1 VRPFDSPPWGA
12 VGRSVLPHFFV
23 YATAAPLA
31 ARVSS
36 EVPKASAARMND
48 ENRLSSPFRAAEPD
62 TRPAW
67 RRFVSSHRRPLVVA
81 AILLAFVL
89 LAWLLTPHGTQS
101 APGGRFAGG
110 GPMPVVT
117 ASARTGDMPIT
128 LMGLGT
134 VTPLATVT
142 VQSQISGQ
150 IVHIGFKE
158 GQTVKAGDPL
168 IQIDPRPY
176 QVALEQAQGALARD
190 KALLANA
197 RVDLERYQTLFAQD
211 SIAEQQLATQ
221 KSLVAQYAGAVT
233 TDQGQIDAAKLNL
246 TYCHIVSPIAG
257 RVGLQQI
264 NVGNYVT
271 PAEPN
276 GLVVVTQLKPIT
288 VVFTLPE
295 DDIPPLLQRLHA
307 GASLPVTAW
316 DRSNTH
322 QIASGTLQS
331 IDSQIDTSTGTIR
344 LKAVF
349 TNEDESLF
357 PQQFVNVVLLLD
369 TLHGTTLVPQAAV
382 QRGAPGTY
390 VYLVNSDETVSV
402 RQVTVGP
409 GDATNVAITA
419 GLKPGESVVVDGADR
434 LKDGAKVLLHQG
446 SGSRPGAAAP
456 RGDAHQPGEGQGG
469 RRRSPGNTGG
479 S

>member
-1 VRPFDSPPWGA
+1 
-12 VGRSVLPHFFV
+12 
-23 YATAAPLA
+23 
-31 ARVSS
+31 
-36 EVPKASAARMND
+36 M
-48 ENRLSSPFRAAEPD
+48 
-62 TRPAW
+62 
-67 RRFVSSHRRPLVVA
+67 LVVA
-81 AILLAFVL
+81 GILLAL
-89 LAWLLTPHGTQS
+89 LGLAWLLTPRGTPS
-101 APGGRFAGG
+101 AQGGRFPGG
-110 GPMPVVT
+110 GPMPVVAAT
-117 ASARTGDMPIT
+117 AQSGDMPIT
-128 LMGLGT
+128 LIGLGT

-150 IVHIGFKE
+150 IVQIAFKE

-168 IQIDPRPY
+168 VQIDPRPY

-197 RVDLERYQTLFAQD
+197 RVDLDRYQTLFAQD

-221 KSLVAQYAGAVT
+221 KSLVAQYVGAAT

-257 RVGLQQI
+257 RVGLQQV

-295 DDIPPLLQRLHA
+295 DQIPSLLQRLHA
-307 GASLPVTAW
+307 GATLSVTAW

-331 IDSQIDTSTGTIR
+331 IDSQIDTTTGTIR

-349 TNEDESLF
+349 ANDDESLF

-369 TLHGTTLVPQAAV
+369 TLHNATLIPQAGV

-390 VYLVNSDETVSV
+390 VYLVNSDQTVSV
-402 RQVTVGP
+402 RKVTLGP

-419 GLKPGESVVVDGADR
+419 GLKPGDTVVVDGADR
-434 LKDGAKVLLHQG
+434 LKDGAKVLLRQG
-446 SGSRPGAAAP
+446 SGTGPGAGAP
-456 RGDAHQPGEGQGG
+456 PAGATRPPGEGG
-469 RRRSPGNTGG
+469 RRHSQPGNTD
-479 S
+479 SS

>member
-1 VRPFDSPPWGA
+1 
-12 VGRSVLPHFFV
+12 
-23 YATAAPLA
+23 
-31 ARVSS
+31 
-36 EVPKASAARMND
+36 MND
-48 ENRLSSPFRAAEPD
+48 INRPYPPAVTPADSDS
-62 TRPAW
+62 RPAW
-67 RRFVSSHRRPLVVA
+67 RKLLGTHRRAVVVV
-81 AILLAFVL
+81 AILLAFLL
-89 LAWLLTPHGTQS
+89 LAWLLTPHGS
-101 APGGRFAGG
+101 AQPGGGRFAGG

-117 ASARTGDMPIT
+117 ARATTGDMPIT
-128 LMGLGT
+128 LIGLGT

-150 IVHIGFKE
+150 IMHIAFRE
-158 GQTVKAGDPL
+158 GQTLKAGDPL
-168 IQIDPRPY
+168 ILIDPRPY

-197 RVDLERYQTLFAQD
+197 RVDLERYQTLFSQD

-288 VVFTLPE
+288 VVFTLAE
-295 DDIPPLLQRLHA
+295 DEIPPLLKRLHA
-307 GASLPVTAW
+307 GATLPVSAW

-322 QIASGTLQS
+322 QLATGTLQS

-349 TNEDESLF
+349 ANDDESLF
-357 PQQFVNVVLLLD
+357 PQQFVNVILLLD
-369 TLHGTTLVPQAAV
+369 TLHGATLIPQAGV
-382 QRGAPGTY
+382 QRGAPGTF
-390 VYLVNSDETVSV
+390 VYLVNADQTVSV
-402 RQVTVGP
+402 RNVTLGP
-409 GDATNVAITA
+409 GDATNIAITA
-419 GLKPGESVVVDGADR
+419 GLKPGDMVVVDGADK
-434 LKDGAKVLLHQG
+434 LKDGAKVLLRQRGAG
-446 SGSRPGAAAP
+446 SAAP
-456 RGDAHQPGEGQGG
+456 AQAGAPPGQGG
-469 RRRSPGNTGG
+469 RRHSKPGG
-479 S
+479 SGGG